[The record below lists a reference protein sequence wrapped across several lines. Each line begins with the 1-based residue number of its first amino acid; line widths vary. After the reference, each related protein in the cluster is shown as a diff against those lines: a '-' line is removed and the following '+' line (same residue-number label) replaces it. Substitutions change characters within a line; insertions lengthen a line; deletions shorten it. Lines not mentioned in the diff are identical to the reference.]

1 MADLERKLRK
11 KAKKLAKWAKRH
23 GIDHVDMFAIGPT
36 EEETRWYADAAAHVG
51 DVRVVSAGD
60 FYKEDEL

>member
-1 MADLERKLRK
+1 MNSYERKLRK

-23 GIDHVDMFAIGPT
+23 GIDHARIFVIGPT
-36 EEETRWYADAAAHVG
+36 EEDLRWYADSTAYVG
-51 DVRVVSAGD
+51 DVSVASVSD